1 LPRVSSIRTARLEL
15 KAFEP
20 DAIRALLDG
29 DRIKAESLIGTW
41 PPDEFP
47 TRDELDGFLA
57 VQLARMEEAPHR
69 KAWMA
74 RLMTRASDGA
84 LIGHCGFHG
93 PPETIGRAE
102 IGYTVFR
109 PYRGQGYAKEAAG
122 ALVRWA
128 FQHGEKEVYAT
139 VSPDNAASL
148 AVVKATGFRQVGTQE
163 DEVDGLEL
171 VFVIEQSAR

>member
-1 LPRVSSIRTARLEL
+1 MPRVSRIRTERLEL
-15 KAFEP
+15 TAFEP

-29 DRIKAESLIGTW
+29 DRIQAENLIGTW
-41 PPDEFP
+41 LPDEFP
-47 TRDELDGFLA
+47 TQDELDGFLA
-57 VQLARMEEAPHR
+57 VQLARMQEAPHR
-69 KAWMA
+69 RAWMA
-74 RLMTRASDGA
+74 RLITRPSDSS

-102 IGYTVFR
+102 IGYTVFTQ
-109 PYRGQGYAKEAAG
+109 YRGQGYAKEAVS

-139 VSPDNAASL
+139 VSPENAASL